1 MFTFL
6 SSCYAP
12 FSSHR
17 QRELSFLQTR
27 MIFLLIIFFLSP
39 QLRQNL
45 TFSRKSIKQLLS
57 EPLPKLFP
65 YKMADGGWVRPG
77 LRPTL
82 LLHHRFCRTGYIYT
96 HKNTFHHLLMALYSI
111 KFSCS
116 LSSIKNKSENIL
128 QNCLALIFILVLN
141 S

>member
-6 SSCYAP
+6 SSYYPP

-17 QRELSFLQTR
+17 QRVKFPANKNDTPLDQ
-27 MIFLLIIFFLSP
+27 FLSP

-45 TFSRKSIKQLLS
+45 TFSRKSIKQLFS

-65 YKMADGGWVRPG
+65 YKTADRVWVRPG
-77 LRPTL
+77 LSSTL
-82 LLHHRFCRTGYIYT
+82 LLHHRFCRTVYIYT
-96 HKNTFHHLLMALYSI
+96 HKNIFHHLLMTLYSI

-116 LSSIKNKSENIL
+116 FSSIKNNSENIL
-128 QNCLALIFILVLN
+128 QNCLVLIFILLIN